1 MILSGLVPD
10 EALGVAEL
18 PEPPARPARRRPD
31 ELAADWLLRDLAAPS
46 HVADPAADRSRLA
59 TEWLNGPAWEFG
71 PEPGPSPRP
80 MPSVAAGAGG
90 DGTAPPLPVQ
100 PPQENGTRL
109 SGVCRRSSRGRA
121 PCETRAPRG
130 AARRTQSQT
139 QSLLIQ
145 L

>member
-18 PEPPARPARRRPD
+18 PEAPARPTRRRPD
-31 ELAADWLLRDLAAPS
+31 EIAADWLLRDLAAPS

-90 DGTAPPLPVQ
+90 DGPARPLPVQ
-100 PPQENGTRL
+100 PPQEARPRP
-109 SGVCRRSSRGRA
+109 SRVRRGHS
-121 PCETRAPRG
+121 RG
-130 AARRTQSQT
+130 AAPGAAR
-139 QSLLIQ
+139 
-145 L
+145 